1 MAAPIAEGPGF
12 GGARSPSH
20 PSESKRWRVG
30 RRPGESARPRLTARR
45 RRDLAVAAR
54 RLGDGTPLRSP
65 GGERGGL
72 RCRIDSGST
81 SGDRFL
87 SDRFL
92 VGMSSRPRRLCSY
105 PPSWEDAKPKRRSR
119 SVTLSRHACWCP
131 RRDSRHLDAP
141 ATLEFACLQRPCAS
155 APTGPGPE
163 PWVGRSTRACARLV
177 PVPLQLGAMTVSS
190 FRRTVRER

>member
-1 MAAPIAEGPGF
+1 VAAPIAEGPGF

-20 PSESKRWRVG
+20 PSESNRWRVG

-105 PPSWEDAKPKRRSR
+105 PPSWEARNPRGDPAASPYRATRAGVRDATR
-119 SVTLSRHACWCP
+119 
-131 RRDSRHLDAP
+131 
-141 ATLEFACLQRPCAS
+141 ATLTRLPRWSSHVSNGPARRHRPDRGQNRGS
-155 APTGPGPE
+155 AGRPGPALD
-163 PWVGRSTRACARLV
+163 SCLFLSSLV
-177 PVPLQLGAMTVSS
+177 
-190 FRRTVRER
+190 R